1 MIFIMQVK
9 IIINNDSN
17 NNNTNKR
24 DIKMNKGI
32 LLVNLVSSETL
43 ISQDFLMEDKNFI
56 KKAKK
61 LIKDK
66 LEFYTVKDK
75 LVQWCN
81 NNY

>member
-1 MIFIMQVK
+1 
-9 IIINNDSN
+9 
-17 NNNTNKR
+17 
-24 DIKMNKGI
+24 MNKGI

>member
-43 ISQDFLMEDKNFI
+43 ISQDFLMEDKNFV

-66 LEFYTVKDK
+66 VEFYTVKDK

>member
-1 MIFIMQVK
+1 
-9 IIINNDSN
+9 
-17 NNNTNKR
+17 
-24 DIKMNKGI
+24 MNKGI
-32 LLVNLVSSETL
+32 LLINLVSSETL
-43 ISQDFLMEDKNFI
+43 ISQDFLMEDEDFV

-66 LEFYTVKDK
+66 FEFYTVKDK

>member
-43 ISQDFLMEDKNFI
+43 ISQDFLMEDKNFV

>member
-1 MIFIMQVK
+1 
-9 IIINNDSN
+9 
-17 NNNTNKR
+17 
-24 DIKMNKGI
+24 MNKGI
-32 LLVNLVSSETL
+32 LLINLVSSETL
-43 ISQDFLMEDKNFI
+43 ISQDFLMEDKNFV

-66 LEFYTVKDK
+66 FEFYTVKDK

>member
-1 MIFIMQVK
+1 MDEANKNIE
-9 IIINNDSN
+9 INITTRLNSN
-17 NNNTNKR
+17 QQEYK
-24 DIKMNKGI
+24 KMNKGI

-43 ISQDFLMEDKNFI
+43 ISQDFLMEDKNFV

>member
-66 LEFYTVKDK
+66 FEFYTVKDK

>member
-61 LIKDK
+61 INKR
-66 LEFYTVKDK
+66 
-75 LVQWCN
+75 
-81 NNY
+81 

>member
-1 MIFIMQVK
+1 
-9 IIINNDSN
+9 
-17 NNNTNKR
+17 
-24 DIKMNKGI
+24 MNKGI

-66 LEFYTVKDK
+66 FEFYTVKDK